1 MEAHLWGLFEYLYS
15 DKSWVKEMVAKLENK
30 SSPSLET
37 SHTLPL
43 KSCQMS
49 LKKGGLLLCLH

>member
-1 MEAHLWGLFEYLYS
+1 MWGLFEYLYS

-49 LKKGGLLLCLH
+49 LKKGGLLLCLD